1 MDKTNT
7 DLDDLRR
14 EIDEIDESIH
24 DLLMRRTDVARRIG
38 GIKGT
43 GPSLRPAREAVVL
56 RRLVARHAGPFP
68 KTQLVGI
75 WREIMA
81 ANLRLQGPFTV
92 AVFAPDENPGYW
104 RLARDQY
111 GSHTPMMYCQSPG
124 QVMREVAEDRAA
136 VGILPYP
143 EEEEEE
149 PWWPLLLGPGKDNP
163 QVIARLPFAD
173 ERDRRGAGLHALAV
187 AKLTPEATG
196 DDRSLLAFETGDEIS
211 RARLHS
217 DLAAAELPARFMA
230 IFRGK
235 RRRTAWQ
242 HLIEVDGLVLASD
255 ERVGRFRDLLGDA
268 AGQVLSLGAY
278 ATPLTAED
286 LGPGDGAGGGAG
298 T

>member
-24 DLLMRRTDVARRIG
+24 DLLMRRTDVAQKIG
-38 GIKGT
+38 GIKGA
-43 GPSLRPAREAVVL
+43 GPTLRPAREAVVL
-56 RRLVARHAGPFP
+56 RRLVARHTGPFP

-81 ANLRLQGPFTV
+81 AHLRLQGPFTV

-104 RLARDQY
+104 GLARDQF

-136 VGILPYP
+136 VGVLPFP

-163 QVIARLPFAD
+163 QVIARLPFTG

-187 AKLTPEATG
+187 AKLTPEETG
-196 DDRSLLAFETGDEIS
+196 DDRSLLAFETEDEIS

-217 DLAAAELPARFMA
+217 DLAAADLPARFMA
-230 IFRGK
+230 ICRGG
-235 RRRTAWQ
+235 RQRTVWQ

-286 LGPGDGAGGGAG
+286 LGDGAGGGDG

>member
-14 EIDEIDESIH
+14 EIDEIDEGIH
-24 DLLMRRTDVARRIG
+24 DLLMRRTGVARRIG
-38 GIKGT
+38 GIKGA
-43 GPSLRPAREAVVL
+43 GPSLRPAREAEVL
-56 RRLVARHAGPFP
+56 RRLVARHTGPFP

-104 RLARDQY
+104 KLARDQY
-111 GSHTPMMYCQSPG
+111 GSHTPMMYCQSAG

-136 VGILPYP
+136 VGVLPFP
-143 EEEEEE
+143 EEEEEA

-163 QVIARLPFAD
+163 QVIARLPFAG
-173 ERDRRGAGLHALAV
+173 EGDRRGAGLHALAV

-196 DDRSLLAFETGDEIS
+196 DDRSLLAFETADEIS

-217 DLAAAELPARFMA
+217 DLAAADLPARFMA
-230 IFRGK
+230 TCRGG
-235 RRRTAWQ
+235 RRQTAWQ
-242 HLIEVDGLVLASD
+242 HLIEIDGLVLATD

-286 LGPGDGAGGGAG
+286 LGSGGAAGDG

>member
-286 LGPGDGAGGGAG
+286 LGDGAGGGGAG